1 LAHVVMLPDFR
12 VLFKVQLTK
21 TISDRFFTNGEFCQ
35 KLSKSA
41 AKPMLGCK

>member
-21 TISDRFFTNGEFCQ
+21 TKVKPILIKSLKVKLGDYDR
-35 KLSKSA
+35 LS
-41 AKPMLGCK
+41 

>member
-21 TISDRFFTNGEFCQ
+21 TNSPAF
-35 KLSKSA
+35 
-41 AKPMLGCK
+41 P